1 MYKPIEYYYIG
12 YDVTNTNRLERLKM
26 EFQNPYGYNFESNA
40 KRIIDYDKRVTY
52 TNQNF
57 VKNREY
63 LAVKKSKLI

>member
-1 MYKPIEYYYIG
+1 MYNTNYYYKG
-12 YDVTNTNRLERLKM
+12 YDVTNSSRLEKLAM
-26 EFQNPYGYNFESNA
+26 ELQNPYGCNFESNE

-63 LAVKKSKLI
+63 LGKR